1 MGVIKIKTLV
11 ELFDICQLEN
21 VIAGLKL
28 KPERIIYIGAKG
40 LMSKRKQKA
49 IENFY
54 KKKGVTSQI
63 QFEPLEKYELDE
75 AVKLINKI
83 LDNNEDCRFD
93 LTGGDW
99 LTNTAL
105 GLVSAVRPVKLFRF
119 DVKKSRFVNVL
130 NCGNSIQMKKSMVTI
145 DEALELNCASRV
157 KTTFD
162 TRWDITEA
170 FKRDIDRAWNAVCD
184 NYEDWNGHTNALNFF
199 LRRAEEIKPCH
210 YQYLGDTADF
220 KLNENIMKALEA
232 YGLITDYEFTEN
244 KLSFKF
250 KNCQVRELLNKAGNP
265 LELVCYT
272 LLRELKENF
281 PDAYSDVAVGVNVD
295 WDGEIHS
302 EYDAIKDTRNEI
314 DVMVMTGVKPVFISC
329 KNCTVKKE
337 ALYELSTAAK
347 HYGGKYASMVLVS
360 TKAPENDKQYAY
372 IKQRAKDMNITLLDN
387 ACDYTREGLKNELA
401 KVTK

>member
-1 MGVIKIKTLV
+1 MIIIKTLI

-28 KPERIIYIGAKG
+28 KPKKIIYIGAKG

-54 KKKGVTSQI
+54 KKKGITSQI

-75 AVKLINKI
+75 AVELINKI
-83 LDNNEDCRFD
+83 LDSNDDCWFD

-99 LTNTAL
+99 LMNTAL
-105 GLVSAVRPVKLFRF
+105 GSVSATRYVKLFRF
-119 DVKKSRFVNVL
+119 DVRKSKFVNVL

-145 DEALELNCASRV
+145 DEALELNCTSRV
-157 KTTFD
+157 KNIFD
-162 TRWDITEA
+162 TKWDITEK
-170 FKRDIDRAWNAVCD
+170 FKRDIDSTWSVVCD
-184 NYEDWNGHTNALNFF
+184 NYEDWNSHTNALNFY
-199 LRRAEEIKPCH
+199 LSRANEIEPL
-210 YQYLGDTADF
+210 YYEYIGDTSIF
-220 KLNENIMKALEA
+220 SFNEVIMVELEA
-232 YGLITDYEFTEN
+232 SGLISDYEFTEN

-250 KNCQVRELLNKAGNP
+250 KSRQVMALLNKAGNP
-265 LELVCYT
+265 LELICYT
-272 LLRELKENF
+272 LLTELKENL

-295 WDGEIHS
+295 WDGDIHS
-302 EYDAIKDTRNEI
+302 EYDVIKDTKNEI

-329 KNCTVKKE
+329 KNCVVKKE

-387 ACDYTREGLKNELA
+387 VCDFTREGLKNELA